1 MKWPLWSLLLL
12 CRCTPGQSGC
22 QGDCLACGLLLSNPQ
37 SQQQAFNTLVCLL
50 ECDGHISPALTWD
63 LCQRAMLSHYPLPP
77 DDGAVSKRAEEKL
90 SLNHDPV
97 DLESDGKMLYS
108 AAMGLYQQ
116 DGADQEDE
124 ALVRRD
130 SQYDSSPLGLT
141 AEGDS
146 LALGMKS
153 REEEEE
159 VRRRRRSGQGEEGD
173 SLALGMK
180 SREEEEEEVRRRRRS
195 GQGEE
200 GDSLALGMESGE
212 EEEEEE
218 VRRRRSGQGE
228 EGDEEDAVVQ
238 LTKRFGGFLKGRHS
252 YRKLIGGPERKS
264 LQKRLGGFIGIR
276 KSARKWNNQKRVSQL
291 LRQYLGMTGSR
302 NPGRSVGRFTNPA
315 QGLRRLP
322 SRL

>member
-1 MKWPLWSLLLL
+1 MKWPLWSLLLLL

-50 ECDGHISPALTWD
+50 ECDGHVSPALTWD
-63 LCQRAMLSHYPLPP
+63 LCQRAMLPHYPLPP

-90 SLNHDPV
+90 SLNHGPV

-146 LALGMKS
+146 LALGMES

-159 VRRRRRSGQGEEGD
+159 V
-173 SLALGMK
+173 
-180 SREEEEEEVRRRRRS
+180 RRRRS

-200 GDSLALGMESGE
+200 GDSLALGMESR
-212 EEEEEE
+212 EEEEE

-302 NPGRSVGRFTNPA
+302 TPGRGVGRFTNPA

>member
-1 MKWPLWSLLLL
+1 MKWSLWSLLLL
-12 CRCTPGQSGC
+12 CLCTPGRSDC

-63 LCQRAMLSHYPLPP
+63 LCQRAMLPQYPLPT
-77 DDGAVSKRAEEKL
+77 DDSAVSKRPEEKL
-90 SLNHDPV
+90 SLNLAPA

-108 AAMGLYQQ
+108 AAMERYQQ
-116 DGADQEDE
+116 DGAEQEDE

-130 SQYDSSPLGLT
+130 AQYDSSPLGLT

-146 LALGMKS
+146 LALGM
-153 REEEEE
+153 EN
-159 VRRRRRSGQGEEGD
+159 
-173 SLALGMK
+173 
-180 SREEEEEEVRRRRRS
+180 
-195 GQGEE
+195 
-200 GDSLALGMESGE
+200 GE
-212 EEEEEE
+212 EEEKEEE

-228 EGDEEDAVVQ
+228 GGDEEEDAVVQ

-252 YRKLIGGPERKS
+252 YRKLIGSPVRKS

-291 LRQYLGMTGSR
+291 LRQYLGMTSSST
-302 NPGRSVGRFTNPA
+302 PGRGGGRFTNPA

>member
-1 MKWPLWSLLLL
+1 MKWPLWSLLLLL

-37 SQQQAFNTLVCLL
+37 SQQQVFNTLVCLL
-50 ECDGHISPALTWD
+50 ECDGHVSPALTWD
-63 LCQRAMLSHYPLPP
+63 LCQRAMLPHYPLPP

-90 SLNHDPV
+90 SLNHGPI

-116 DGADQEDE
+116 DGADQEEE

-146 LALGMKS
+146 LALGMES
-153 REEEEE
+153 R
-159 VRRRRRSGQGEEGD
+159 
-173 SLALGMK
+173 
-180 SREEEEEEVRRRRRS
+180 
-195 GQGEE
+195 
-200 GDSLALGMESGE
+200 

-302 NPGRSVGRFTNPA
+302 TPGRGVGRFTNPA
-315 QGLRRLP
+315 QVLRRLP

>member
-1 MKWPLWSLLLL
+1 
-12 CRCTPGQSGC
+12 
-22 QGDCLACGLLLSNPQ
+22 
-37 SQQQAFNTLVCLL
+37 
-50 ECDGHISPALTWD
+50 
-63 LCQRAMLSHYPLPP
+63 MLPHYPLPP

-146 LALGMKS
+146 LALGMES

-159 VRRRRRSGQGEEGD
+159 
-173 SLALGMK
+173 
-180 SREEEEEEVRRRRRS
+180 
-195 GQGEE
+195 
-200 GDSLALGMESGE
+200 
-212 EEEEEE
+212 
-218 VRRRRSGQGE
+218 GE

-302 NPGRSVGRFTNPA
+302 NPGRGVGRFTNPA

>member
-1 MKWPLWSLLLL
+1 MKWPLWSLLLLL

-50 ECDGHISPALTWD
+50 ECDGHVSPALTWD
-63 LCQRAMLSHYPLPP
+63 LCQRAMLPHYPLPP

-146 LALGMKS
+146 LALGMES

-159 VRRRRRSGQGEEGD
+159 V
-173 SLALGMK
+173 
-180 SREEEEEEVRRRRRS
+180 RRRRS

-200 GDSLALGMESGE
+200 GDSLALGMESR
-212 EEEEEE
+212 EEEEE

-302 NPGRSVGRFTNPA
+302 NPGRGVGRFTNPA